1 MPSSKPMKT
10 IENPIDFKYIGIIGY
25 SISLAAS
32 VHKLIIDKTQTVF
45 EMEDKVYLLIPSKV
59 KRNV

>member
-1 MPSSKPMKT
+1 MPSRKPMKR
-10 IENPIDFKYIGIIGY
+10 IEKPIDFKYTGITGY
-25 SISLAAS
+25 NISLAAS

-45 EMEDKVYLLIPSKV
+45 EIEDKGYLLIPSKV